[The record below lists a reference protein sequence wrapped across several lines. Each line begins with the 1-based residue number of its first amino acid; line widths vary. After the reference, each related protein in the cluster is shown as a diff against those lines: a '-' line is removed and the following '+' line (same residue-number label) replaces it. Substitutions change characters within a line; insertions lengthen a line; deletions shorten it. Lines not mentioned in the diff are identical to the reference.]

1 MGPALFLR
9 GDPAEAPARDGS
21 TRHGDGGPN
30 PRARRRSYL
39 RTMAVYSFVTRWFI
53 GAPIERVYEAIHD
66 VRHWPDWWKG
76 VLRVDV
82 VQPPSSGGTG
92 QVTRCVWRSALPY
105 RLCMDVRVM
114 RDLAPHAIEVAATG
128 DLVGDGVWEFA
139 REAEGTLVTYAWNVR
154 TTQRWMN
161 LLAPLLRPA
170 FAWNHAIVMRW
181 GGEGLGRLV
190 GARFED
196 RSRPS

>member
-1 MGPALFLR
+1 MGPALFLGATLR
-9 GDPAEAPARDGS
+9 KRLRATVQPDMATRSPIRAPAALVSPDDG
-21 TRHGDGGPN
+21 R
-30 PRARRRSYL
+30 
-39 RTMAVYSFVTRWFI
+39 VSFVTRWFSA
-53 GAPIERVYEAIHD
+53 APIERVYEAIHD

-76 VLRVDV
+76 VVRVDV

-114 RDLAPHAIEVAATG
+114 KDLAPYAIEVAATG

-139 REAEGTLVTYAWNVR
+139 REGEGTLVTYAWNVR

-161 LLAPLLRPA
+161 LLAPLLGPA
-170 FAWNHAIVMRW
+170 FAWNHAIVMRS
-181 GGEGLGRLV
+181 GGEGLGRLL
-190 GARFED
+190 GARFQD
-196 RSRPS
+196 RSRRS